1 VCIFS
6 RSRNDR
12 LLYIVDMMT
21 TGTTVG
27 RTVALYARVSTKDGG
42 QDSENQLIQLRK
54 FAATQGWEIVAEFTD
69 KATGGGSDRDQL
81 QAMFA
86 AASKRQFDILLF
98 WALDRF
104 SREGTVK
111 TLNHLERLTGYG
123 VDYRS
128 YTEQYI
134 DSCGMFRDA
143 IIGILAAIGHQ
154 ERVRLSERT
163 KAGLERAKAQG
174 RVGGRP
180 QVADHD
186 KIEALVS
193 LRSQG
198 KSIRWVA
205 TELKLSVGT
214 VATLCKRHTVGP
226 TSRFPNASLT
236 VAGR

>member
-1 VCIFS
+1 LAWSSEPVPPCSI
-6 RSRNDR
+6 NDR
-12 LLYIVDMMT
+12 LLYIIDMT

-27 RTVALYARVSTKDGG
+27 KRVALYGRVSTKDKG
-42 QDSENQLIQLRK
+42 QDFENQLIQLRE
-54 FAATQGWEIVAEFTD
+54 FAAKQGWAIVAEFTD
-69 KATGGGSDRDQL
+69 KVTGGRSDQF
-81 QAMFA
+81 QAMFS
-86 AASKRQFDILLF
+86 AASKRQFDVLLF

-104 SREGTVK
+104 SREGTVR

-143 IIGILAAIGHQ
+143 IIGILAAVGHQ
-154 ERVRLSERT
+154 EKVRLSERT
-163 KAGLERAKAQG
+163 KAGLERAKSQG

-180 QVADHD
+180 QAADED

-198 KSIRWVA
+198 KSIRWIA
-205 TELKLSVGT
+205 AELKLSVGT
-214 VATLCKRHTVGP
+214 VATLCKRHTAHPVFAQ
-226 TSRFPNASLT
+226 SAN
-236 VAGR
+236 